1 MNTPRP
7 SLPLP
12 PPSSAPLV
20 RLDRVSAGFGGV
32 PVFSHLSLT
41 LYQGEHLVLAGPN
54 GAGKSTLLRLLQG
67 DIRPL
72 PHIPPD
78 PPGRVW
84 YAFDGVEDAS
94 ALNAREHVRTV
105 SPAMQRNYARQGWK
119 ISGEEILL
127 SGLDNAAML
136 YGEVSAREYER
147 AVRLAESA
155 GAAHL
160 LGMQAP
166 AMSQGQLRLALILRA
181 LMSRPAL
188 LLLDEPFDGLDAPAR
203 ESVGRCIALA
213 AERGSTLV
221 VSAHRKE
228 DIPDGIASA
237 LVFTS
242 GGLARRPAHP
252 PESLFAPDASTWPS
266 APAGDS
272 FFVEANRVQMW
283 APPTPART
291 WPALDPANGE
301 RQRFTIGHNED
312 CCSITQPFS
321 VPESS
326 GPPRS
331 PQLAHPPAQDECAFV
346 RDIRALGPDGPPLFE
361 LSGVAVYI
369 DRKQV
374 LTDVNWSVRKG
385 ERWAVAGRNGSGKST
400 LLRLLYGEEF
410 AAYGGTLLWCGKPR
424 PGLDELRHGVGYVSD
439 RLQDVYDYD
448 LSAEAVV
455 VSGLR
460 GHIGL
465 YEEPAAE
472 ELAVAREW
480 LARMGLAHAGASPFF
495 SLSSGTARRV
505 LLARALAASP
515 PVLLLDEPC
524 SGLDKAGRALFFQ
537 ALENLAARG
546 VTLIHVSHR
555 SGDACALFNRE
566 LRLEEG
572 RVISSGAPHCA
583 GAG

>member
-1 MNTPRP
+1 MNTSDP
-7 SLPLP
+7 SLP
-12 PPSSAPLV
+12 PPSSPPLV

-32 PVFSHLSLT
+32 PVFSHLSLA
-41 LYQGEHLVLAGPN
+41 LYRGEHLVLAGPN

-72 PHIPPD
+72 PHVPPD
-78 PPGRVW
+78 PPGHVW
-84 YAFDGVEDAS
+84 YTFDGAPDAS

-147 AVRLAESA
+147 AVSLAGSA
-155 GAAHL
+155 GASHL
-160 LGMQAP
+160 LGMEAP

-188 LLLDEPFDGLDAPAR
+188 LLLDEPFDGLDAPAH

-237 LVFTS
+237 LVFTG
-242 GGLARRPAHP
+242 GGLVRRPAHP
-252 PESLFAPDASTWPS
+252 PEALFAPGPAGRADEPDNAGGGAENAADGRLSGMPGPS
-266 APAGDS
+266 AAG
-272 FFVEANRVQMW
+272 A
-283 APPTPART
+283 
-291 WPALDPANGE
+291 
-301 RQRFTIGHNED
+301 
-312 CCSITQPFS
+312 C
-321 VPESS
+321 
-326 GPPRS
+326 RS
-331 PQLAHPPAQDECAFV
+331 PLLPHLHDECAFV

-361 LSGVAVYI
+361 LSGVEVYI
-369 DRKQV
+369 ERKRV
-374 LTDVNWSVRKG
+374 LADINWIVRKG
-385 ERWAVAGRNGSGKST
+385 ERWAVTGRNGSGKST

-410 AAYGGTLLWCGKPR
+410 AAYGGAVLWCGKPR
-424 PGLDELRHGVGYVSD
+424 PALDDLRQGVGYVSD

-448 LSAEAVV
+448 LSAASVV

-465 YEEPAAE
+465 YEEPSAE
-472 ELAVAREW
+472 ELSVARGW
-480 LARMGLAHAGASPFF
+480 LSRMGLAHAAASPFF

-524 SGLDKAGRALFFQ
+524 SGLDEAGRALFFQ
-537 ALENLAARG
+537 ALEELADRG

-555 SGDACALFNRE
+555 SEDACALFNRE
-566 LRLEEG
+566 LRLEAG
-572 RVISSGAPHCA
+572 RAISRLTIP
-583 GAG
+583 